1 MKAGELLWMLCTPGG
16 VCLFIESRFNPVDD
30 ELIYK
35 VYHPT
40 MGYTEI
46 SAYYFD
52 TVSEAL
58 KISLQNA
65 Q

>member
-35 VYHPT
+35 VYHHT
-40 MGYTEI
+40 MGYTEM
-46 SAYYFD
+46 SSYYFD
-52 TVSEAL
+52 TISEAL
-58 KISLQNA
+58 KISLQNP

>member
-1 MKAGELLWMLCTPGG
+1 MKIGDLIWMCCTPGG
-16 VCLFIESRFNPVDD
+16 LCLFIESLLDPVDD

-40 MGYTEI
+40 MGYTEM
-46 SAYYFD
+46 AHHYFD
-52 TVSEAL
+52 TVAEAL
-58 KISLQNA
+58 KISLQNP

>member
-40 MGYTEI
+40 MGYTEGA
-46 SAYYFD
+46 AYYFD
-52 TVSEAL
+52 TISEAL
-58 KISLQNA
+58 KTSLQNP